1 MNSFI
6 RPFFIGIDTATK
18 GVLYSLIDSLKEEG
32 KTVIVVHHD
41 LHEINE
47 MFDQVL
53 LINMRLVA
61 YGQTKDVMSEK
72 NLGLA
77 YGKSSYLLSQ
87 AFRLSEKKAAGLK

>member
-1 MNSFI
+1 MVVISDEVTSIFKI
-6 RPFFIGIDTATK
+6 LAIDVK
-18 GVLYSLIDSLKEEG
+18 NEQDLFSVLVPRDLLLRVDVEQQLTLLIDSLKEEG

-72 NLGLA
+72 NLGP
-77 YGKSSYLLSQ
+77 
-87 AFRLSEKKAAGLK
+87 